1 MKYYLVVVP
10 LLKVNQ
16 CSIYLAIAVKAFSQK
31 ATNNLDSINIFRG
44 TGNLLALKLKIM
56 TTTEAYLQTWTEAR
70 TRFSNLLAGIKETE
84 LTKKLVN
91 TKNSAGFL
99 IRHIADVELLF
110 SKNVFGATEV
120 KVQAKTV
127 IAQHDS
133 GEWTNL
139 QELLDYQQYAFDN
152 LKSIIEKQ
160 TDSDWQQSI
169 TTKEFGTKTKAQ
181 AIGRIISHTAYH
193 AGQLSLTIKYG

>member
-1 MKYYLVVVP
+1 
-10 LLKVNQ
+10 
-16 CSIYLAIAVKAFSQK
+16 
-31 ATNNLDSINIFRG
+31 
-44 TGNLLALKLKIM
+44 M
-56 TTTEAYLQTWTEAR
+56 TTTQAYLQTWTEAR
-70 TRFSNLLAGIKETE
+70 TRFTNLLKDIKQED
-84 LTKKLVN
+84 LTKKLMN

-110 SKNVFGATEV
+110 AKNVFGAIEV

-127 IAQHDS
+127 IAQQDT
-133 GEWTNL
+133 GEWTKL

-160 TDSDWQQSI
+160 TDEDWQQTI
-169 TTKEFGTKTKAQ
+169 TTKEFGTKTKAE

-193 AGQLSLTIKYG
+193 AGQLSLTLKYG